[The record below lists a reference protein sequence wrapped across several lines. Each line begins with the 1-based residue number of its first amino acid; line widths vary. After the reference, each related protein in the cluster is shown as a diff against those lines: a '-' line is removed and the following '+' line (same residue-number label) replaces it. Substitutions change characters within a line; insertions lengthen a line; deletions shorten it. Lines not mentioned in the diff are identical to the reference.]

1 MCKGLSP
8 SFSATR
14 LGIAN
19 VMVEQGVY
27 LDTHPVRGRRF
38 SEDGDV
44 SIQLE
49 AGPSA
54 AALARNALVPIE
66 REVEEELMADVRLLV
81 SELVTNSVRHA
92 EMRPPG
98 RVSVEVSLDSR
109 KIHVEVK
116 DSGPG
121 FEPSGRRPGQSKAGG
136 WGLYLVERLAD
147 RWGVICNHIT
157 RVWFEIDLGRR
168 SPA

>member
-1 MCKGLSP
+1 
-8 SFSATR
+8 
-14 LGIAN
+14 
-19 VMVEQGVY
+19 MVEQGVY
-27 LDTHPVRGRRF
+27 LDTHPARRARGRRF
-38 SEDGDV
+38 SNEGDV

-66 REVEEELMADVRLLV
+66 RRVDEDLMADVRLLV

-92 EMRPPG
+92 EMPPPG
-98 RVSVEVSLDSR
+98 TVNVDVSLDGR
-109 KIHVEVK
+109 MIHVEVR
-116 DSGPG
+116 DNGPG
-121 FEPSGRRPGQSKAGG
+121 FEPSPRRDGQSKAGG

-147 RWGVICNHIT
+147 RWGVMRNSFT

-168 SPA
+168 SRAAI

>member
-1 MCKGLSP
+1 
-8 SFSATR
+8 
-14 LGIAN
+14 
-19 VMVEQGVY
+19 MVEQGVY
-27 LDTHPVRGRRF
+27 LDTHPARGAGARRF
-38 SEDGDV
+38 SDDGDV

-66 REVEEELMADVRLLV
+66 RDVSDDLMADVRLLV

-92 EMRPPG
+92 DMPPPG
-98 RVSVEVSLDSR
+98 RVSLEVSVDER
-109 KIHVEVK
+109 KIHVEVQ

-121 FEPSGRRPGQSKAGG
+121 FEPHPRREGQSKGGG

-147 RWGVICNHIT
+147 RWGVICNRFT
-157 RVWFEIDLGRR
+157 RVWFEIDLGRP
-168 SPA
+168 SQAAVG

>member
-1 MCKGLSP
+1 
-8 SFSATR
+8 
-14 LGIAN
+14 
-19 VMVEQGVY
+19 MVEQGVY
-27 LDTHPVRGRRF
+27 LDTHPAAQARGRRF
-38 SEDGDV
+38 SKDGDV

-66 REVEEELMADVRLLV
+66 RQMDDDLMADVRLLV

-92 EMRPPG
+92 DMPPPG
-98 RVSVEVSLDSR
+98 TVSLDVSVDAQR
-109 KIHVEVK
+109 IHVEVR
-116 DSGPG
+116 DNGAG
-121 FEPSGRRPGQSKAGG
+121 FEPRRRRPGQSKAGG

-147 RWGVICNHIT
+147 RWGVMRNTVT

-168 SPA
+168 SRAAI